1 MRALLWLTAVL
12 AALYSGYWLVG
23 SRAVLSG
30 AETALSQLKAEG
42 RGDYTSVELH
52 GFPSR
57 FDLTINGPRLISAD
71 GQQSWQAAFVQLFA
85 LSYRPNH
92 LIAVWPN
99 VQVLNI
105 GGDTLTLHSTDL
117 RASVALGTSLGLPLN
132 HAELE
137 GHAIDI
143 ASGFGW
149 QLLAEKLVFATR
161 QATPDAKSHE
171 LALVLTGFAPGNDL
185 RRLIDPEGKL
195 PALADTARATLIAD
209 FDRPLDR
216 SFVTAE
222 PRLTALRALDVS
234 FIWGPVSLA
243 AKGDLSVGADGFP
256 TGRIGLTIR
265 GWHDLLD
272 VLVSA
277 GVLTTDLAGNLENGL
292 AAIATGDGE
301 NSELNL
307 PLLFDGGLMR
317 LGPFLL
323 GPAPHL

>member
-1 MRALLWLTAVL
+1 MRALLWLTVVL

-23 SRAVLSG
+23 SRALLSG
-30 AETALSQLKAEG
+30 AETALTQLQAEG
-42 RGDYTSVELH
+42 RADYTSVALH

-57 FDLTINGPRLISAD
+57 FDLTISDPKLISAD
-71 GQQSWQAAFVQLFA
+71 GQESWQAAFVQLFA
-85 LSYRPNH
+85 LSYRPNQ
-92 LIAVWPN
+92 LIAVWPDD
-99 VQVLNI
+99 QVLTI
-105 GGDTLTLHSTDL
+105 GGDSLTLHSTDL
-117 RASVALGTSLGLPLN
+117 RASITLRAGLSLPLN

-137 GHAIDI
+137 GHGIDI
-143 ASGFGW
+143 ASGLGW

-161 QATPDAKSHE
+161 QATSDAKSHE

-216 SFVTAE
+216 TFVTAE
-222 PRLTALRALDVS
+222 PRLTALRALDMS

-256 TGRIGLTIR
+256 TGKVSLTVR
-265 GWHDLLD
+265 GWRDLLGL
-272 VLVSA
+272 LVAA
-277 GVLTTDLAGNLENGL
+277 GALTPDMAGNLENGL
-292 AAIATGDGE
+292 AAIETGKGE
-301 NSELNL
+301 SSELRL

-323 GPAPHL
+323 GPAPRL